1 MLRPACPLLVSLAL
15 FLGGCVGSVQTLDGQ
30 RLRVGS
36 KQYSDYVLAVFKR
49 QNSTLTELFDVYDTV
64 NGEDAE
70 RLDTAEQR
78 MIEACE
84 TLNSVAVDNRDGKS
98 TDLGVLLSISSS
110 VRACDQATRDA
121 DQLIREFSEQPA
133 SVMVNEIRATT
144 IAKLKI
150 SEPLKIQQA
159 WLTH

>member
-1 MLRPACPLLVSLAL
+1 MLRPVSLCLVSLVLLIA
-15 FLGGCVGSVQTLDGQ
+15 GCAGTVQTLDGQ

-36 KQYSDYVLAVFKR
+36 KQYSDHVMAVFKH

-64 NGEDAE
+64 NAEDAE

-84 TLNSVAVDNRDGKS
+84 TLNSVAVDHRDGKS

-121 DQLIREFSEQPA
+121 NQLIRELSEQPA
-133 SVMVNEIRATT
+133 AS
-144 IAKLKI
+144 IANDSQVSKLI
-150 SEPLKIQQA
+150 GPIEYGSR
-159 WLTH
+159 

>member
-64 NGEDAE
+64 NAEDAE

-84 TLNSVAVDNRDGKS
+84 TLNSVAVDHRDGKS